1 MTQEQGMLPQ
11 LIASRARPSGASGD
25 NDGMRR
31 PAAAPGRPIIVRR
44 SLAMLA
50 FGLCVAAPR
59 PAAAQPP
66 PTRPRRRSR
75 RRSCRS
81 RWTWT
86 TSRFRCRASSASSR
100 AHRPSRSE
108 SRAPCSGWTWSR
120 AGEVV
125 SRIQWLPEADRR
137 LPTPYGTAWN
147 REFLDMVT
155 PQTARPFGQSTGWD
169 LLQLMSTSL
178 VEGLTT
184 KSLAQKIKA
193 SAARR
198 RAAEAHAEVDAA
210 IDAWRSEQN
219 APRPSPAVPA
229 GPAPESSAPDNAAS
243 PSPGT
248 TTPASPPE

>member
-1 MTQEQGMLPQ
+1 M
-11 LIASRARPSGASGD
+11 
-25 NDGMRR
+25 
-31 PAAAPGRPIIVRR
+31 IVRR

-66 PTRPRRRSR
+66 PAQPPP
-75 RRSCRS
+75 
-81 RWTWT
+81 
-86 TSRFRCRASSASSR
+86 AQQ
-100 AHRPSRSE
+100 
-108 SRAPCSGWTWSR
+108 APVLPEPVDVDDLPIS
-120 AGEVV
+120 V
-125 SRIQWLPEADRR
+125 SRIERQLARPSTITLQITRPMFRLDVVERRAKWFREIEWLPEADRR

-219 APRPSPAVPA
+219 APRPSPAGTGRPSTREPGAGQCRVPFTRHDDACVPA
-229 GPAPESSAPDNAAS
+229 
-243 PSPGT
+243 
-248 TTPASPPE
+248 